1 MRLSDF
7 IVLGEQ
13 EKKFA
18 VLHEG
23 VLIGKRANT
32 SSMVFLFQL
41 EGYYVETY
49 CNMSSKV
56 IEEYRVFDNPEAL
69 SPYLDL
75 ISLDGLVH

>member
-13 EKKFA
+13 EKKYT

-23 VLIGKRANT
+23 VLVGKRANT
-32 SSMVFLFQL
+32 GFMVFLFQL
-41 EGYYVETY
+41 ENYYVETY
-49 CNMSSKV
+49 CNLSSKV
-56 IEEYRVFDNPEAL
+56 VEEYRVFDNPEAL

-75 ISLDGLVH
+75 ISLDGLVN